1 MLLNITSLE
10 SKWEILY
17 FLAERSENLNSSV
30 FFTGDFAIV
39 GSMNNDGKFNKHMVS
54 MLVSHHALQLEITI
68 YHKLC
73 YKSSPPPPSYIHII
87 IKCHLSSNF
96 LLPSTGLVSMMKKQ
110 QQQQQKQ
117 WKTER
122 ERDGGRCFSS
132 LCPVVD
138 PVPPYVKEWHTG

>member
-1 MLLNITSLE
+1 MHFSWRPPFITN
-10 SKWEILY
+10 Y
-17 FLAERSENLNSSV
+17 
-30 FFTGDFAIV
+30 AI
-39 GSMNNDGKFNKHMVS
+39 K
-54 MLVSHHALQLEITI
+54 AP
-68 YHKLC
+68 
-73 YKSSPPPPSYIHII
+73 PPPPSYIHII

-138 PVPPYVKEWHTG
+138 PACAPLCKRVAHRVANVMLSREILLCRFLSLCERILIISRYLKQSILYLT